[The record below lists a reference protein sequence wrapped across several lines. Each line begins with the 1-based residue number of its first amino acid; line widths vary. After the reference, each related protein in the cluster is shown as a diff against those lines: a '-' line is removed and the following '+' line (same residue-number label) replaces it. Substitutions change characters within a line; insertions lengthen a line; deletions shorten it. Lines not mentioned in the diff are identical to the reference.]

1 MKKLSVVIP
10 VYFNELNLRKLYEE
24 LNKIVFTKL
33 KNYNYELVFV
43 DDGSQDKSAEIIE
56 ELIDKNKNIKLV
68 KLSRN
73 FGSHNAV
80 LAGLSECTG
89 DMAAVISADLQDPPE
104 IILEMLQKHEEGSKA
119 VIAVRKDR
127 EESFLQK
134 LFSNTYYKIMQ
145 KIAIKNMPKGGF
157 DCFLI
162 DRKIIDVIV
171 QMKEKNTSINGLILW
186 CGFKLDKIYYVR
198 KKREAGKSRW
208 TLKKK
213 IKYFTDSIMSFSFFP
228 IRCIS
233 IIGLLFFLAS
243 FISLIVI
250 FINKIFGNIPVQGY
264 TTLILVLLMSSGLIL
279 LTLGIIGEY
288 LWRIFDASRTRPT
301 FIIDEVKESKK
312 MDGKKTK

>member
-171 QMKEKNTSINGLILW
+171 QMKEKNTYRYVLQIYSYKCLIK
-186 CGFKLDKIYYVR
+186 FFYP
-198 KKREAGKSRW
+198 
-208 TLKKK
+208 LKK
-213 IKYFTDSIMSFSFFP
+213 
-228 IRCIS
+228 
-233 IIGLLFFLAS
+233 FL
-243 FISLIVI
+243 
-250 FINKIFGNIPVQGY
+250 N
-264 TTLILVLLMSSGLIL
+264 
-279 LTLGIIGEY
+279 
-288 LWRIFDASRTRPT
+288 
-301 FIIDEVKESKK
+301 
-312 MDGKKTK
+312 